1 MCLILFDAVRACS
14 VGVLHIAGTSNLGF
28 GGAWPRLGFPVLS
41 GLATSALRGAWPR
54 LGFPV
59 ESAVLRRS

>member
-28 GGAWPRLGFPVLS
+28 GGGLAQTWFPRIIGTSNLGFGGGPGPDLVS
-41 GLATSALRGAWPR
+41 PYYRD
-54 LGFPV
+54 
-59 ESAVLRRS
+59 

>member
-28 GGAWPRLGFPVLS
+28 GGGLAQTWFPRIIGTSNLGFAG
-41 GLATSALRGAWPR
+41 GLAQTWFPR
-54 LGFPV
+54 
-59 ESAVLRRS
+59 

>member
-14 VGVLHIAGTSNLGF
+14 VGVLHITGTSNLGF
-28 GGAWPRLGFPVLS
+28 GGGLAQTCFPRIIGTSNLGF
-41 GLATSALRGAWPR
+41 AGAWPR

-59 ESAVLRRS
+59 ESAVLHRS